1 MMLWV
6 SASPTALPTLKFCPM
21 SPSSSF
27 PSDAVRTQANQWW
40 VRLHSG
46 SARQSDAQ
54 SFQQWLEQSPEHRV
68 AWQELTVTMDTVT
81 PGLQAARDLLPE
93 WKAPAAPP
101 VFTARRAFMGGAFAA
116 SALAVVGV
124 VHPPWGLWPSF
135 TELTADFR
143 TGVGEQREIQL
154 GQAVAIQMNTQTCI
168 NRRDTAQGAGIELVE
183 GEVEIRVLDGA
194 ASHLHVQAGPGRMQA
209 QQAQFNVRYTG
220 KNVTVTCL
228 QGQVQVQASQIITLQ
243 AGQQTV
249 YDYERIHAVQR
260 PNLDQVSSWRRGYLA
275 FEGQPLADVVEE
287 LNRYRPGKIVVYSDS
302 LKSRPVYLSL
312 SISDMDLALD
322 MLRAMS
328 GIRVQ
333 ELAGGI
339 ALVRQ
344 A

>member
-1 MMLWV
+1 M
-6 SASPTALPTLKFCPM
+6 PTVCTM
-21 SPSSSF
+21 SLPSSSL
-27 PSDAVRTQANQWW
+27 SDAIRTQANQWW
-40 VRLHSG
+40 VQLHSG

-54 SFQQWLEQSPEHRV
+54 DFQQWLEQSPEHRA
-68 AWQELTVTMDTVT
+68 AWREVMVTMNTVT
-81 PGLQAARDLLPE
+81 PGLQAARHLLPE
-93 WKAPAAPP
+93 WKAPAAQP

-135 TELTADFR
+135 TELTSDFR
-143 TGVGEQREIQL
+143 TGVGEQREIQI
-154 GQAVAIQMNTQTCI
+154 GQAVAIQMNTQTCL

-183 GEVEIRVLDGA
+183 GEVEIHVLDGA
-194 ASHLHVQAGPGRMQA
+194 TSHLHVQAGPGRMQA

-220 KNVTVTCL
+220 RTVTVTCL
-228 QGQVQVQASQIITLQ
+228 QGQVMVQANQTVTLQ

-249 YDYERIHAVQR
+249 YDYERIQAVQR

-275 FEGQPLADVVEE
+275 FEGQALSEVVEE

-339 ALVRQ
+339 ALLRQ